1 MRAAI
6 VIIAAGAL
14 AAGAEFEP
22 PPNFQASKLLAPKLL
37 KGPHHTIA
45 DKVTAEGFYQEF
57 HIVSTF
63 GELDAEGRT
72 VLATRL
78 KEVDALAQLSE
89 VSKGAEFAKAAGG
102 AVLDVGKGLANVA
115 KDPEGTAKGIGGG
128 VKRLGSNLG
137 RKAKRAADSATHD
150 DKKPEDTS
158 KSGTEKTAGAAGSA
172 AESVL
177 GVNGAARQWA
187 KKVGVDPY
195 STNPILHKA
204 LVDLGRIDAAGS
216 IAAKVVVPIPT
227 VLSTTASVGDLVW
240 SADPEAVRKHNEK
253 SLAELATPKEVAAGF
268 FRNGNYT
275 LTGQTRF
282 IAGLAAVKAKG
293 CADYVA
299 AATEASDEREA
310 LFFVESA
317 ELLAG
322 LHKSSPVTAILEDS
336 RAMVARTG
344 DRAVVL
350 LPLDYLRWT
359 ESSQK
364 AGTEIAQRAKAE
376 LGAKTLEI
384 RITGQ
389 VSDVARKGLQEAGWQ
404 IKEGVADGLGVK
416 PAD

>member
-1 MRAAI
+1 
-6 VIIAAGAL
+6 
-14 AAGAEFEP
+14 
-22 PPNFQASKLLAPKLL
+22 
-37 KGPHHTIA
+37 
-45 DKVTAEGFYQEF
+45 
-57 HIVSTF
+57 
-63 GELDAEGRT
+63 
-72 VLATRL
+72 
-78 KEVDALAQLSE
+78 
-89 VSKGAEFAKAAGG
+89 
-102 AVLDVGKGLANVA
+102 
-115 KDPEGTAKGIGGG
+115 
-128 VKRLGSNLG
+128 LG
-137 RKAKRAADSATHD
+137 RKAKRAADSATQD

-158 KSGTEKTAGAAGSA
+158 KSDAEKGAAAAGSA

-177 GVNGAARQWA
+177 GVNSGARQWA

-216 IAAKVVVPIPT
+216 IAAKVVVPIPM
-227 VLSTTASVGDLVW
+227 VVSTTASVGDLVW

-253 SLAELATPKEVAAGF
+253 SLAELATPKEIAASF

-275 LTGQTRF
+275 LTGQTRL
-282 IAGLAAVKAKG
+282 IAALAGVKAKG
-293 CADYVA
+293 AADYVA
-299 AATEASDEREA
+299 AASEAGDEREA

-322 LHKSSPVTAILEDS
+322 LHKASPVTAILEDS

-344 DRAVVL
+344 ERAVAL

-364 AGTEIAQRAKAE
+364 SGTEIAQRAKAE
-376 LGAKTLEI
+376 LGAKALEI

-404 IKEGVADGLGVK
+404 IKEGVSDGLGVK